1 MSWSFRLGRVLGVEL
16 SVHVTFFLLLLWA
29 AMAGASGGWAGV
41 TFNVAFIILLF
52 VCVTLHEL
60 GHAEVA
66 QRVGVPVH
74 EIILLPIGGL
84 AVLGRNPKTPREE
97 LLIAVAGPLVNVV
110 LALGLGLGFALA
122 GHFGNMD
129 LEAMVHNANHRT
141 LAVLVE
147 RLFEANV
154 ALALFNLIPAFPMDG
169 GRILRGLLGL
179 YVPMTRAT
187 RIATNVSQIVA
198 VGIFIWAIY
207 AHSLLLAI
215 IAGFVFFAAGSERAD
230 NQAGTVL
237 ATRRVGDAYN
247 RYAILL
253 SLNDRVSKVVDYL
266 LKSYQP
272 DFAVVHRGQLQ
283 GIVTREDVVR
293 WLSQNTY
300 DVFVTEIMEEP
311 TRVLKVQADAS
322 LDDVRQRMN
331 ESQNRVAAV
340 YEGDT
345 FLGLVSAEDI
355 AEAMYILTFLNK
367 ATGAGGQYSTARRV
381 AEGSTGEPTTQVM

>member
-41 TFNVAFIILLF
+41 AFNIAFIVLLF

-66 QRVGVPVH
+66 QRQGVPVH

-97 LLIAVAGPLVNVV
+97 LLIAIAGPLVNVV
-110 LALGLGLGFALA
+110 IALGLALGFALA
-122 GHFGNMD
+122 GRFGEMD
-129 LEAMVHNANHRT
+129 LGAMVANANHRT
-141 LAVLVE
+141 LAVLIE

-169 GRILRGLLGL
+169 GRILRGILGL

-198 VGIFIWAIY
+198 IGLFIWAIY
-207 AHSLLLAI
+207 SQSLLLAI

-253 SLNDRVSKVVDYL
+253 SLNDRVSQVVDYL

-283 GIVTREDVVR
+283 GIVTREDVIR
-293 WLSQNTY
+293 WLSQNSY

-311 TRVLKVQADAS
+311 TRVLKVQADGS

-340 YEGDT
+340 YEGDA

-367 ATGAGGQYSTARRV
+367 ATGGGGQYSTARRV
-381 AEGSTGEPTTQVM
+381 AEGSPTAPTTQVM

>member
-1 MSWSFRLGRVLGVEL
+1 MSWSLRLGRVLGVEL

-29 AMAGASGGWAGV
+29 ALAGAHGGLAGV
-41 TFNVAFIILLF
+41 TFNVTFILLLF

-66 QRVGVPVH
+66 QRHGVPVH
-74 EIILLPIGGL
+74 QIILLPIGGL

-97 LLIAVAGPLVNVV
+97 LVNVII
-110 LALGLGLGFALA
+110 ALGMALGFLLA
-122 GHFGNMD
+122 GHFGKMD
-129 LEAMVHNANHRT
+129 LEAMVRNANHPT
-141 LAVLVE
+141 FALLIE

-169 GRILRGLLGL
+169 GRILRGILGL

-187 RIATNVSQIVA
+187 RIATGVSQIVA
-198 VGIFIWAIY
+198 IGLFVWAIY
-207 AHSLLLAI
+207 AQSLLLAL
-215 IAGFVFFAAGSERAD
+215 IAGFVFFAAGAERTG

-253 SLNDRVSKVVDYL
+253 SLNDRVSQVVDYL

-283 GIVTREDVVR
+283 GIVTRQDVIR
-293 WLSQNTY
+293 WLSHNTY

-311 TRVLKVQADAS
+311 TRLLKVPADAS
-322 LDDVRQRMN
+322 LDDVRQRMT
-331 ESQNRVAAV
+331 ESQHRVAAV
-340 YEGDT
+340 YEGDA

-367 ATGAGGQYSTARRV
+367 ATGGGGQYSTARRV
-381 AEGSTGEPTTQVM
+381 AEGSQGAPTTQVM